1 MAEIWIREILPLV
14 NINLIMTYFDRYR
27 QVPILILIPIPLPI
41 RAEALEQP
49 AADATKDSRVDIG
62 EKRMNRVALSEL
74 DLLESLNQLCDGL
87 FWWYLLI
94 LASVT
99 VYSLINA
106 LFLPE
111 EEESIMKQ
119 YSFKKR
125 SELLKWK
132 RQFQGKWNNI
142 SRDGF
147 YELMIFN
154 GAPKKIAEKYR
165 NMPYG
170 QKIDIDEKKTE

>member
-1 MAEIWIREILPLV
+1 
-14 NINLIMTYFDRYR
+14 
-27 QVPILILIPIPLPI
+27 
-41 RAEALEQP
+41 
-49 AADATKDSRVDIG
+49 
-62 EKRMNRVALSEL
+62 MNRVALSEL

-106 LFLPE
+106 FFLPE
-111 EEESIMKQ
+111 EEESITKQ
-119 YSFKKR
+119 YNFKKR

-147 YELMIFN
+147 YEVSLYATFLLSTDV
-154 GAPKKIAEKYR
+154 EFCLSL
-165 NMPYG
+165 
-170 QKIDIDEKKTE
+170 